1 MQNPIQASSVLSEQT
16 PRWFA
21 VHTRHQHEKLVATA
35 LLSKGLEVFLP
46 TYDAVHRWSDRN
58 KRVTL
63 PLFPGYLFFG
73 NEAGRWGSILS
84 TPGVNSIIKIGNV
97 PAEIP
102 AAEIVAIRRMVESTL
117 RVEPHPFLNEG
128 DLVRIKAGPLAGLE
142 GIVSRKK
149 DALRLVLSV
158 KILGRSAAVEIDGFA
173 TERLSS
179 PRLAM
184 PRVAAGNFHASSS
197 APQPY

>member
-1 MQNPIQASSVLSEQT
+1 MPHSIFGEAAGPDAANSWSGQRSMFCENAGFVAARNGSSELGVKGRSYMQNPIQASSVLSEQT

-102 AAEIVAIRRMVESTL
+102 AFQILHRE
-117 RVEPHPFLNEG
+117 
-128 DLVRIKAGPLAGLE
+128 RILL
-142 GIVSRKK
+142 I
-149 DALRLVLSV
+149 
-158 KILGRSAAVEIDGFA
+158 
-173 TERLSS
+173 
-179 PRLAM
+179 PRC
-184 PRVAAGNFHASSS
+184 
-197 APQPY
+197 Q